1 MVGENFD
8 LGSPPAGHGLG
19 DVALSIEDVSV
30 ADPAAT
36 GDFLVDRLSL
46 DVRAGEIVCIY
57 GLMGAGRT
65 ELLECVA
72 GRIAAGRRPRSPRQ

>member
-1 MVGENFD
+1 M
-8 LGSPPAGHGLG
+8 
-19 DVALSIEDVSV
+19 
-30 ADPAAT
+30 PAAT
-36 GDFLVDRLSL
+36 SDFLVDRLSL

-72 GRIAAGRRPRSPRQ
+72 GRMTAGRRPHSPRQ